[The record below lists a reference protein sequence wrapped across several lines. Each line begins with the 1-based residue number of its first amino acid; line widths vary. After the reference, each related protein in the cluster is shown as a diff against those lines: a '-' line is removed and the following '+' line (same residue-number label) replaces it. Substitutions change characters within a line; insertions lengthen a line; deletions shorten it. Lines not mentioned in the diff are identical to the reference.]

1 MNRTG
6 KKFVLQGFPLN
17 TVAFKYKPAAM
28 IDMIM
33 KAPGIMYLVFVK
45 VYFVIG
51 DKIYPTPVDPGTP
64 TNKMGRR
71 GWCCSCTV

>member
-1 MNRTG
+1 M
-6 KKFVLQGFPLN
+6 
-17 TVAFKYKPAAM
+17 AFKYKPVAM

-51 DKIYPTPVDPGTP
+51 DKIYPTPVVPRILKISQG
-64 TNKMGRR
+64 K
-71 GWCCSCTV
+71 